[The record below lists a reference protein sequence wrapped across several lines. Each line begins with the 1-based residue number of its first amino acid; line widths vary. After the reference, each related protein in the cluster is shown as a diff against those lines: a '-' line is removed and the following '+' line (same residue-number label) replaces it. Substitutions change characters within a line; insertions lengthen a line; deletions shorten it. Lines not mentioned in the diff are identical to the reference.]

1 MDKIFI
7 IGTLIVS
14 ISALALPAHACDMHF
29 GGGFDFRNPNANWQ
43 SYHPPTPTPTP
54 TPPPSTPPASTQA
67 LALGNENTDQA
78 SLVSPVP
85 AEKARPSFSNA
96 ANRAAVLAKTRLAQK
111 TKDQDDKMSKEAI
124 IQKTPL

>member
-1 MDKIFI
+1 MSKIVI

-43 SYHPPTPTPTP
+43 SYHPPTPTP
-54 TPPPSTPPASTQA
+54 PASTQA
-67 LALGNENTDQA
+67 PALGNENTDQA
-78 SLVSPVP
+78 SLASPVP

>member
-1 MDKIFI
+1 MDKIVI

-43 SYHPPTPTPTP
+43 SYHPPTPPT
-54 TPPPSTPPASTQA
+54 STPPASTQA
-67 LALGNENTDQA
+67 LALGSENTDQA
-78 SLVSPVP
+78 SLASPVP